1 MAHYLDKDGLLRF
14 FQGLKNVFAAKNHS
28 HTTVNGHTV
37 NADVP
42 SGAKFTDTVYTHPS
56 YTSKSSG
63 LYKVTV
69 DSTGHVSGTTAVAK
83 SDITALGI
91 PAQDTTYSSK
101 AAASGGTDV
110 SLVTT
115 GEKYTWNSK
124 TSNTGTVTSVA
135 TGVGLTGGSIT
146 TSGTIK
152 AKLRSETALT
162 RDSAAATET
171 ENRVYPVAQDK
182 SGYLAVNVP
191 WTDTNTQTIT
201 GVKGNSE
208 SSYRTGNVNLTA
220 ANIGAA
226 AATHSHAAS
235 DISSGTLDAARLP
248 LASGSANGA
257 MSKSDKVKLDAFADP
272 EFYVKT
278 INGVAPDVNGNVVV
292 SSDQDGHMFQF
303 RGQYFQLNIPQ
314 TGWTQATGGSY
325 YVEIPL
331 SGVNADNVIHPT
343 WYNAEVLTDT
353 VELYIYSSTV
363 MRVTTTT
370 VPDGNL
376 LVEGE
381 ISNYP
386 ESATAHPARAAQLYP
401 HRVKASCPI
410 EIGWSGDNTFIMLE
424 AADGS
429 QKQYVINDTKG
440 IVASKRDS
448 ASDNWEVIPQDVSYG
463 GNGMTGAAAISITA
477 ASGVTINS
485 NESFRFGKIGVLSFR
500 ATFTA
505 TGKTSVGTIAAG
517 SRPGKNFYGNMM
529 NDTLGNAAVRA
540 FAIGS
545 AGNIAC
551 ETNYTANKQ
560 YRFNLVYQIA

>member
-14 FQGLKNVFAAKNHS
+14 FQGLKNVFALKSHT

-37 NADVP
+37 ESDVP

-69 DSTGHVSGTTAVAK
+69 DSTGHVSAATAVAK
-83 SDITALGI
+83 SDITGLGI

-124 TSNTGTVTSVA
+124 TNT
-135 TGVGLTGGSIT
+135 
-146 TSGTIK
+146 
-152 AKLRSETALT
+152 R
-162 RDSAAATET
+162 
-171 ENRVYPVAQDK
+171 
-182 SGYLAVNVP
+182 
-191 WTDTNTQTIT
+191 
-201 GVKGNSE
+201 VKGNAE
-208 SSYRTGNVNLTA
+208 SSYRTGDVNLTA

-292 SSDQDGHMFQF
+292 SSDQDGNMFQF

-314 TGWTQATGGSY
+314 TGWSEATGGSY
-325 YVEIPL
+325 YIEIPI
-331 SGVNADNVIHPT
+331 SGVNADSVVHPT
-343 WYNAEVLTDT
+343 WYNAEVLIDT
-353 VELYIYSSTV
+353 VELYIYSSTI
-363 MRVTTTT
+363 MRVVTDT

-386 ESATAHPARAAQLYP
+386 ESATIHPARAAQLYP

-440 IVASKRDS
+440 IVASKRS
-448 ASDNWEVIPQDVSYG
+448 SSSGSWTVIPQDVSYG
-463 GNGMTGAAAISITA
+463 GTGMTGATAISITA

-485 NESFRFGKIGVLSFR
+485 NESFSFGKIGVLSFR
-500 ATFTA
+500 ATFTT

-517 SRPGKNFYGNMM
+517 SRPGKNFYGNML
-529 NDTLGNAAVRA
+529 NDTLGNVSVRA
-540 FAIGS
+540 FAIAS
-545 AGNIAC
+545 SGNIAC
-551 ETNYTANKQ
+551 ENSYTVNKQ